1 MERSGKMTI
10 EEVLAVEEMQVF
22 DRKSVNIA
30 PKVLAIP
37 IIAFANADGGTVA
50 IGISDKTRRIESV
63 DYDIQKLN
71 ELLRVP
77 FDFCVPTVKVEIEK
91 VQCID
96 FKGRENHVLL
106 MHIEPSMEVHANQA
120 DEVFMRVGDKSKKL
134 AFEERMQLMYD
145 KGERFFEDKPVPE
158 TDIEDIDLAFV
169 EKYIAQ
175 IGYSKTAMEYLREN
189 KGFIKEKN
197 GKVQISSA
205 AILLFGKN
213 PQLYFPRARVRF
225 IRYEGTEERVGTQMN
240 VIKDVIF
247 EGNILKMIT
256 DAVAYLDTQI
266 KEKTYLGEDG
276 LFVTEEEYP
285 KFVRQE
291 IIVNAVT
298 HRDYSIRGTDIQIKM
313 FDDRIVVE
321 SPGKL
326 PGLVKTDNIRHTH
339 FSRNPK
345 IAEFLKVYSFV
356 KEYGEGVDRMCK
368 ELEAV
373 GLQDPEY
380 RLNAFMLQT
389 TIRNSTLTDKKPRF
403 GEENHGLVD
412 KKPLFGEENHGL
424 VDKKPRFGEE
434 NHGLVDKK
442 PLFQVIDDA
451 VCNKILTPTIS
462 ENVKEIVEAFDMN
475 QIFGRKEV
483 KKELGYGD
491 YKAGKAIEAMQVLNI
506 AIPVEGKGKGKY
518 ILKEM

>member
-1 MERSGKMTI
+1 MTI
-10 EEVLAVEEMQVF
+10 EEVLSIEEMQIF
-22 DRKSVNIA
+22 DRKSINIE
-30 PKVLAIP
+30 PKALAVP

-50 IGISDKTRRIESV
+50 IGISDKTRRVEGV

-96 FKGRENHVLL
+96 FKGRKNHVIL
-106 MHIEPSMEVHANQA
+106 MHIEASMEVHANQA

-134 AFEERMQLMYD
+134 MFEERMQLMYD
-145 KGERFFEDKPVPE
+145 KGERFFEDKPVIE
-158 TDIEDIDLAFV
+158 ADIEDIDFAFV
-169 EKYIAQ
+169 KKYIDH
-175 IGYSKTAMEYLREN
+175 IGYSKSPMEYLKEN
-189 KGFIKEKN
+189 KGFVKEKN
-197 GKVQISSA
+197 GKMQISSA

-225 IRYEGTEERVGTQMN
+225 IRYEGIEERVGAQMN

-256 DAVAYLDTQI
+256 DSVAYLDTQI
-266 KEKTYLGEDG
+266 KEKTYLGKDG

-313 FDDRIVVE
+313 FDDRFVVE

-345 IAEFLKVYSFV
+345 IAEFLKAYSFV

-373 GLQDPEY
+373 GLQAPEY
-380 RLNAFMLQT
+380 RLNAFMLQA
-389 TIRNSTLTDKKPRF
+389 TIRNSGVIDKKTLF
-403 GEENHGLVD
+403 GEENHGLLS

-424 VDKKPRFGEE
+424 
-434 NHGLVDKK
+434 LSKK

-451 VCNKILTPTIS
+451 VHSKILTPIIS
-462 ENVKEIVEAFDMN
+462 ENVKEIVKAFDMN

-491 YKAGKAIEAMQVLNI
+491 YKAGKAIEAMQLLNI
-506 AIPVEGKGKGKY
+506 VSRVEGKGKGKY
-518 ILKEM
+518 ILKKME

>member
-412 KKPLFGEENHGL
+412 KKPLF
-424 VDKKPRFGEE
+424 
-434 NHGLVDKK
+434 
-442 PLFQVIDDA
+442 QVIDDA

-462 ENVKEIVEAFDMN
+462 ENVKEIVETFDMN

>member
-1 MERSGKMTI
+1 MTI

-50 IGISDKTRRIESV
+50 IGISDKTRRIEGV

-412 KKPLFGEENHGL
+412 KKPLF
-424 VDKKPRFGEE
+424 
-434 NHGLVDKK
+434 
-442 PLFQVIDDA
+442 QVIDDA

-491 YKAGKAIEAMQVLNI
+491 DKAGKAIEAMQVLNI

>member
-1 MERSGKMTI
+1 
-10 EEVLAVEEMQVF
+10 MQVF

-50 IGISDKTRRIESV
+50 IGISDKTRRIEGV

-412 KKPLFGEENHGL
+412 KKP
-424 VDKKPRFGEE
+424 
-434 NHGLVDKK
+434 
-442 PLFQVIDDA
+442 
-451 VCNKILTPTIS
+451 
-462 ENVKEIVEAFDMN
+462 
-475 QIFGRKEV
+475 
-483 KKELGYGD
+483 
-491 YKAGKAIEAMQVLNI
+491 
-506 AIPVEGKGKGKY
+506 
-518 ILKEM
+518 

>member
-50 IGISDKTRRIESV
+50 IGISDKTRRIEGV

-389 TIRNSTLTDKKPRF
+389 TIRTSTLTDKKPR
-403 GEENHGLVD
+403 
-412 KKPLFGEENHGL
+412 FGEENHGL

>member
-1 MERSGKMTI
+1 MTI
-10 EEVLAVEEMQVF
+10 DEVLAFDEMQIF
-22 DRKSVNIA
+22 DRKSVNIE
-30 PKVLAIP
+30 PKALAIP

-50 IGISDKTRRIESV
+50 IGISDKTRRIEGV

-71 ELLRVP
+71 ELLCVP
-77 FDFCVPTVKVEIEK
+77 FDFCVPTVKAEIEK
-91 VQCID
+91 IQCID
-96 FKGRENHVLL
+96 FKGRENHVIL

-134 AFEERMQLMYD
+134 TFEERMQLMYD

-158 TDIEDIDLAFV
+158 ADIEDIDLGLV
-169 EKYIAQ
+169 KDYIDQ
-175 IGYSKTAMEYLREN
+175 IGYSKTPMEYLKEN
-189 KGFIKEKN
+189 KGFVKEMN
-197 GKVQISSA
+197 GKIQISSA

-225 IRYEGTEERVGTQMN
+225 IRYEGNEERVGVEMN

-247 EGNILKMIT
+247 EGTILKMIT
-256 DAVAYLDTQI
+256 DAVVYLDTQI
-266 KEKTYLGEDG
+266 KEKTYLGENG

-313 FDDRIVVE
+313 FDGRIVVE

-326 PGLVKTDNIRHTH
+326 PGLVKTNNIRHTH

-356 KEYGEGVDRMCK
+356 KEYGEGVDRMWK
-368 ELEAV
+368 ELEAI
-373 GLQDPEY
+373 GLQGPEY
-380 RLNAFMLQT
+380 RINAFMLQAI
-389 TIRNSTLTDKKPRF
+389 IRNDTLHETRPMFEK
-403 GEENHGLVD
+403 ENHGLTIE
-412 KKPLFGEENHGL
+412 KPLFEEKNHCL
-424 VDKKPRFGEE
+424 TAE
-434 NHGLVDKK
+434 K
-442 PLFQVIDDA
+442 PLFEYKEPLFRVIDKA
-451 VCNKILTPTIS
+451 ICSKELTPIIAG
-462 ENVKEIVEAFDMN
+462 NVKRIVETFDLN
-475 QIFGRKEV
+475 QVFGRKEI

-491 YKAGKAIEAMQVLNI
+491 YKAGKAIEAMQLLNI
-506 AIPVEGKGKGKY
+506 VIHVEGKGKGKY
-518 ILKEM
+518 ILKKL

>member
-1 MERSGKMTI
+1 MTI

-22 DRKSVNIA
+22 DRKSVNID
-30 PKVLAIP
+30 PKALAIP

-50 IGISDKTRRIESV
+50 IGISDKTRRIEGV

-77 FDFCVPTVKVEIEK
+77 FDFCIPTVKVEIEK

-96 FKGRENHVLL
+96 FKGKENHVLL

-134 AFEERMQLMYD
+134 TFEERTQLMYD

-158 TDIEDIDLAFV
+158 ADIEDIDVPFV

-175 IGYSKTAMEYLREN
+175 IDYSKTAMEYLKEN

-225 IRYEGTEERVGTQMN
+225 IRYEGTEERVGAQMN

-345 IAEFLKVYSFV
+345 IAEFLKAYSFV

-373 GLQDPEY
+373 GLQAPEY
-380 RLNAFMLQT
+380 RLNAFMLQA
-389 TIRNSTLTDKKPRF
+389 TIRNSTLIDKKPR
-403 GEENHGLVD
+403 
-412 KKPLFGEENHGL
+412 FGEENHGL

-434 NHGLVDKK
+434 NHGLVEEKSRVDHKK

-491 YKAGKAIEAMQVLNI
+491 YKAGKAIEVMQVLNI
-506 AIPVEGKGKGKY
+506 VIPVEGKGKGKY

>member
-1 MERSGKMTI
+1 MTI

-50 IGISDKTRRIESV
+50 IGISDKTRRIEGV

-412 KKPLFGEENHGL
+412 KKP
-424 VDKKPRFGEE
+424 RFGEE